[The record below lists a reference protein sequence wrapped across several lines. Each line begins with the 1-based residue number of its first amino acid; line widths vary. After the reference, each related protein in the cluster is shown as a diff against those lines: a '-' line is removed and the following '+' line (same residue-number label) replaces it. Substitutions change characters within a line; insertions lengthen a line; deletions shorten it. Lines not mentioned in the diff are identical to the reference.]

1 MNDRGGDQFYDAIV
15 VGSGA
20 AGAFAAK
27 ALTEGGLE
35 TLLLEAGPE
44 LRPDEDFPH
53 MGPRDRRDA
62 IWTRL
67 LAAMSG
73 QRVQARSPSFMAF
86 VRHLYVNDRENPYT
100 TPTGKPF
107 FWIRGRQVGGRLHT
121 WAGMALRM
129 SDREL
134 HGASHDGYGVDWPIS
149 YEELAPYYDKVETCL
164 GLYGNADG
172 LPHVPD
178 GRYVAPREL
187 TARELAFKSA
197 VESRWPDRHVI
208 QARVTAHNS
217 GRVPIP
223 IAEARA
229 TGRLTV
235 RPNAVVTRVTT
246 DPDSGKASGVEF
258 VDRTARR
265 SHQAR
270 GRLVMLCASALESVR
285 ILLNSGAPRYPDG
298 IGGSSG
304 VLGRFIMDHCHVHR
318 HGYFAEPVHQPPQ
331 HADDPYDFGASQGFY
346 IPSFRNVARPHD
358 GFLRGYGVLGAV
370 GRLHSMW
377 WLAAFGEMLPRAEN
391 RVVLNLRKVDA
402 WGIPVAHIE
411 CTWSENERALIADAK
426 RNLEEMTL
434 AAGLPPER
442 RFGKSALV
450 STLLRAACP
459 EPGVFYPGLAVHEL
473 GGARMGDDPET
484 SVLNPFNRCWEVEN
498 LVVADGAC
506 FVSSGYQNP
515 TLTIMALSLRAA
527 ECVVSDFER
536 VAL

>member
-1 MNDRGGDQFYDAIV
+1 MYDAIV

-27 ALTEGGLE
+27 GLAEGGLE

-44 LRPDEDFPH
+44 LRDEDFPH

-67 LAAMSG
+67 MAALSG
-73 QRVQARSPSFMAF
+73 QRIQARCPSFMAF
-86 VRHLYVNDRENPYT
+86 VRHLYVNDRENPFT

-134 HGASHDGYGVDWPIS
+134 HGASRDGYGVDWPIS
-149 YEELAPYYDKVETCL
+149 YQELAPYYDRVEACL
-164 GLYGNADG
+164 GLYGSADG
-172 LPHVPD
+172 LAQVPD

-187 TARELAFKSA
+187 TPLELEFKQA
-197 VESRWPDRHVI
+197 VEARWPDRQVI
-208 QARVTAHNS
+208 QARVIAHNQD
-217 GRVPIP
+217 RTPPPIV
-223 IAEARA
+223 EARA
-229 TGRLTV
+229 TGRLTL
-235 RPNAVVTRVTT
+235 RPDAVVAKVTT
-246 DPDSGKASGVEF
+246 DPTTGKADGVEF
-258 VDRTARR
+258 IDRLSKRP
-265 SHQAR
+265 HQVR

-285 ILLNSGAPRYPDG
+285 ILLNSGGPRHPDG
-298 IGGSSG
+298 VGASSG

-318 HGYFAEPVHQPPQ
+318 HGYFTEPLAQPPQ
-331 HADDPYDFGASQGFY
+331 PADDPYDFGSSQGFY
-346 IPSFRNVARPHD
+346 IPNFCNVGGRHDDFRR
-358 GFLRGYGVLGAV
+358 GFGVLGAV

-391 RVVLNLRKVDA
+391 RVVLHPRKVDA
-402 WGIPVAHIE
+402 WGIPIAHIE
-411 CTWSENERALIADAK
+411 CEWSDNERALIADAK
-426 RNLEEMTL
+426 RSLEEMAL
-434 AAGLPPER
+434 AAGLPPDR

-473 GGARMGDDPET
+473 GGARMGDDSET
-484 SVLNPFNRCWEVEN
+484 SVLDPYNRCWDVEN

-515 TLTIMALSLRAA
+515 TLTIMALALRAA
-527 ECVVSDFER
+527 ERAVSEFDR
-536 VAL
+536 LAR